1 MGMPP
6 SRGSLTGDA
15 IVERVGHLFRE
26 RGLRATSIG
35 DVVEHTGTP
44 RGSLG
49 HHFPGGKVQLLDEVI
64 ACARD
69 HISRSLASALE
80 EHGPIQGLHAFSAL
94 WRRMLESSDFEAGCA
109 VLPFAVESGVADSSA
124 SAEDRRRLREHA
136 QAALQEWEGL
146 VASSLRKEGV
156 TVKRAKSLSTLT
168 IAAYEGA
175 IALCRASHSVAPLD
189 KVTAELECAF
199 DAAIREATR

>member
-1 MGMPP
+1 MVLGAVDLVRR
-6 SRGSLTGDA
+6 RGIS
-15 IVERVGHLFRE
+15 
-26 RGLRATSIG
+26 ATSLR

-49 HHFPGGKVQLLDEVI
+49 HHFPGGKAQLLDEVI

-80 EHGPIQGLHAFSAL
+80 EHGPSQGLHAFSAL

-124 SAEDRRRLREHA
+124 SAEDRKRLREHA
-136 QAALQEWEGL
+136 QAALQEWELL
-146 VASSLRKEGV
+146 VASALRKEGV

-175 IALCRASHSVAPLD
+175 IALCRASHSIAPLD
-189 KVTAELECAF
+189 KVTAELEWAF